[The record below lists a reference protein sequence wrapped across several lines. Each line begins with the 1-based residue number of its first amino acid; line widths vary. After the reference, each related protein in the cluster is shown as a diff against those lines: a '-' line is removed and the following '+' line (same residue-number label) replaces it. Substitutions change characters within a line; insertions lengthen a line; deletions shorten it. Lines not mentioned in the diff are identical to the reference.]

1 MKCFL
6 INLEAETARRAAV
19 EAAFAAVPHA
29 GWDLVPVR
37 AVAREAAAEVPGALS
52 GGEKGCLLSHR
63 QVIAAALEDDAP
75 IWIVED
81 DVAFGPH
88 SFAAVD
94 AALSQAKDWDLLFT
108 EAAIPDPPDML
119 KLAASWPGNP
129 TDFRLIDLRA
139 LTFAGS
145 TSYLLSGAGKRRLAE
160 HLGRLEALDRPY
172 DLLLRDLCQAGALAG
187 RVIFPFVTS
196 ISEHADASQIRD
208 ANLPLPDAI
217 WNTFR
222 RLMSV
227 DRDFDACRAGAERL
241 FAGLE
246 DEQAKVVG
254 QLVAARLSADYR
266 RESR

>member
-19 EAAFAAVPHA
+19 EAAFAAAPHA
-29 GWDLVPVR
+29 GWELVPVR
-37 AVAREAAAEVPGALS
+37 AVTRAQAAEVPGALS

-63 QVIAAALEDDAP
+63 QVIAAALDDDAP

-88 SFAAVD
+88 SFAAAD
-94 AALSQAKDWDLLFT
+94 AALAQARDWDLLFT
-108 EAAIPDPPDML
+108 EVAVPDPPDML
-119 KLAASWPGNP
+119 KLAASWPARP
-129 TDFRLIDLRA
+129 DDFRLIDLRA

-145 TSYLLSGAGKRRLAE
+145 TSYLLSGQGKRRLAE
-160 HLGRLEALDRPY
+160 ALAGLETLDRPY
-172 DLLLRDLCQAGALAG
+172 DLMLRDLCHAGALAG

-196 ISEHADASQIRD
+196 ISAHADASQIRD

-222 RLMSV
+222 RLMYV
-227 DRDFDACRAGAERL
+227 DRDVDACRASAEQL
-241 FAGLE
+241 FAGLG
-246 DEQAKVVG
+246 DEPARVVG
-254 QLVAARLSADYR
+254 QLVAARLSADYQRDR
-266 RESR
+266 R

>member
-6 INLEAETARRAAV
+6 INLEAETGRRAAV
-19 EAAFAAVPHA
+19 EAAFAAAPHA
-29 GWDLVPVR
+29 GWELVPVR
-37 AVAREAAAEVPGALS
+37 AVTRDEAGKVPGALL

-63 QVIAAALEDDAP
+63 QVIAAALEDEAP

-88 SFAAVD
+88 SFAAAD
-94 AALSQAKDWDLLFT
+94 AALAQARDWDLLFT
-108 EAAIPDPPDML
+108 EVAVPDPPDML
-119 KLAASWPGNP
+119 KLAASWPARAD
-129 TDFRLIDLRA
+129 DFRLIDLRA

-160 HLGRLEALDRPY
+160 QLARLERLDRPY
-172 DLLLRDLCQAGALAG
+172 DLLLRDLCHAGALAG

-196 ISEHADASQIRD
+196 ISEAADASQIRSGE
-208 ANLPLPDAI
+208 LPLPDAI

-222 RLMSV
+222 RLMYV
-227 DRDFDACRAGAERL
+227 DRDLDACRARADAL
-241 FAGLE
+241 FAGLQ
-246 DEQAKVVG
+246 DEPARVVG

-266 RESR
+266 REGR